1 MNFVINLSRL
11 TTSAYTISY
20 RGFGSGMSPP
30 FNFKLWELRRS
41 RTTAAVSLVSVRSL
55 TYVASLGKK
64 EKVLYVLSF
73 VCWFWHEIFSV
84 QSSINLS
91 SVCCLT
97 LFMNLHLLS
106 IVCVSQKEPR
116 FRLKVNV
123 FTCVVQFSIS
133 ILSSPKRQ
141 LYAFCKMWLSGK
153 AMRRAQYFRVW
164 TCCFSKRG
172 KWPVSPYMARV
183 GVCLLTPSM
192 FFLDRRDVFSRS
204 HFALYLCIIFQ
215 SHTWE

>member
-11 TTSAYTISY
+11 TTSAYTISC
-20 RGFGSGMSPP
+20 RGFGSGMSPISIS
-30 FNFKLWELRRS
+30 KLWELRRG
-41 RTTAAVSLVSVRSL
+41 RATAAISLVSVRSL
-55 TYVASLGKK
+55 TYVASFGKK

-91 SVCCLT
+91 SVCCLI

-123 FTCVVQFSIS
+123 FTCVVQFSIP

-141 LYAFCKMWLSGK
+141 LYAFFKM
-153 AMRRAQYFRVW
+153 
-164 TCCFSKRG
+164 
-172 KWPVSPYMARV
+172 
-183 GVCLLTPSM
+183 
-192 FFLDRRDVFSRS
+192 
-204 HFALYLCIIFQ
+204 
-215 SHTWE
+215 